1 MLDFFNNLMQTA
13 VYRTEEAELRRML
26 KAAIRAEPDFIRP
39 SVWGQL
45 EGSDGGSIPNAA
57 AWSSFGTCRGFSQCA
72 LLYLECIYSG
82 D

>member
-1 MLDFFNNLMQTA
+1 MQTA
-13 VYRTEEAELRRML
+13 VYRTEEAELRRRL

-39 SVWGQL
+39 FCMGTVR
-45 EGSDGGSIPNAA
+45 GSDGGSIPNAA
-57 AWSSFGTCRGFSQCA
+57 AWSSFGTCRGLFQCA

>member
-1 MLDFFNNLMQTA
+1 MQTA
-13 VYRTEEAELRRML
+13 VYRTEEVELRRRL

-39 SVWGQL
+39 FVWGQF

-57 AWSSFGTCRGFSQCA
+57 AWSSVGTCRGLFQCA
-72 LLYLECIYSG
+72 LLHLECIYSV